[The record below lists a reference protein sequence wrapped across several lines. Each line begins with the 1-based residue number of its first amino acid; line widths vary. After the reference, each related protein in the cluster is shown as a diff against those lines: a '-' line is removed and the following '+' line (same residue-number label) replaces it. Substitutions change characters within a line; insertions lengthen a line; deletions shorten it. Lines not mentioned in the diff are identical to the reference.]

1 MVVASSAS
9 FFGAGVTSGA
19 IATGGDSSK
28 GSVYGAGVVLF
39 FDGFEAAARVDG
51 DGFGV
56 VPVTGATFGAGVV
69 FAVGV
74 VLDFDEPFLGATG
87 E

>member
-9 FFGAGVTSGA
+9 FFGAGATSGA
-19 IATGGDSSK
+19 ITIGDDSAN
-28 GSVYGAGVVLF
+28 GSVYDGIGIVFF

-56 VPVTGATFGAGVV
+56 VPVTGALFAAGVV
-69 FAVGV
+69 FGAPFGEIF
-74 VLDFDEPFLGATG
+74 FDATG
-87 E
+87 KD